1 MFKDEL
7 NEFIRLISDPE
18 SELDEWYLSDF
29 KDEHIWEMQSYEAF
43 SCLREAV
50 PYLFAYPRYG
60 YELLEII
67 SALKETSD
75 TTELFYEPGI
85 VPLLIDLYKEDSY
98 HGKYGQ
104 TDIQMMKG
112 ARAFAWRKRR

>member
-43 SCLREAV
+43 HVCGKQSPIC
-50 PYLFAYPRYG
+50 
-60 YELLEII
+60 
-67 SALKETSD
+67 
-75 TTELFYEPGI
+75 
-85 VPLLIDLYKEDSY
+85 LLIPDT
-98 HGKYGQ
+98 G
-104 TDIQMMKG
+104 MNC
-112 ARAFAWRKRR
+112 WR

>member
-43 SCLREAV
+43 ET
-50 PYLFAYPRYG
+50 FAKFPK
-60 YELLEII
+60 I
-67 SALKETSD
+67 
-75 TTELFYEPGI
+75 P
-85 VPLLIDLYKEDSY
+85 
-98 HGKYGQ
+98 
-104 TDIQMMKG
+104 
-112 ARAFAWRKRR
+112 